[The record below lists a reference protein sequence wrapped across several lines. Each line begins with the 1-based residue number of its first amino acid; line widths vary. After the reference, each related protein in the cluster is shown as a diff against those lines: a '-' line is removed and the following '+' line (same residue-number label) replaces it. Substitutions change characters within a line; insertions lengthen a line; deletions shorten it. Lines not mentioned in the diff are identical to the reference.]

1 MIMLNICTD
10 TDHVLGDRE
19 AYIQNEGLRH
29 NMEVKTLL
37 QGGRHTRHT
46 LPGRTDAKEANSK
59 ICCKPNLIITDQPS
73 SKIPIG

>member
-1 MIMLNICTD
+1 MIMLDICTD

-37 QGGRHTRHT
+37 QGGRHMRHT
-46 LPGRTDAKEANSK
+46 LPGRTDTKEA
-59 ICCKPNLIITDQPS
+59 S
-73 SKIPIG
+73 SKYVVSLN